1 MLLERLKDWMNRL
14 GDTGKDVLD
23 NMDINIVLDN
33 LHKEMP
39 KDDVSLQSTGALL
52 LLLLE
57 IILS

>member
-1 MLLERLKDWMNRL
+1 MNRL

-39 KDDVSLQSTGALL
+39 KDDVSFTKHWS
-52 LLLLE
+52 
-57 IILS
+57 IIITLIGDNFKLVFSF

>member
-1 MLLERLKDWMNRL
+1 MNRL

-52 LLLLE
+52 LLLL
-57 IILS
+57 IGDNFKLVFSF